1 MIDRLSKHFPDAT
14 RDHITETVRD
24 GYRALSGRRIR
35 AYVPNL
41 VEHGARTRLLH
52 EGRIGRSSP

>member
-1 MIDRLSKHFPDAT
+1 MIDRLSKHFPDAN

-24 GYRALSGRRIR
+24 GYSSLAGRRIR

-41 VEHGARTRLLH
+41 VEHGVRTRLRR
-52 EGRIGRSSP
+52 EARIARSSP